1 MQVLWLIGLF
11 IGYVAI
17 AAVVT
22 VVLVKMAAEARSKRI
37 VGMVS
42 LATFLLIP
50 VWDMIPGQRYFKRL
64 CETEAGIRI
73 YNTVEGIDGF
83 REYSGGPGD
92 DAVKE
97 YGYRF
102 IETERPGI
110 GLLRI
115 SLGGDGQTIRQRVS
129 ESISRYAV
137 REIRENLD
145 WNVMKV
151 QKVIFDEHTLERLGI
166 FTIFYY
172 AGNWV
177 QTKLHWDG
185 YAPCGNEVKFYKEF
199 YPSVLKPK
207 SFTR

>member
-1 MQVLWLIGLF
+1 MQLLLF
-11 IGYVAI
+11 ISLFVGYVAV
-17 AAVVT
+17 AVVVT
-22 VVLVKMAAEARSKRI
+22 VVLVKITPKARSKAI

-42 LATFLLIP
+42 VATFVLFP
-50 VWDMIPGQRYFKRL
+50 VWDMLPGQRYYKRL

-73 YNTVEGIDGF
+73 YNTVEGVDGF

-115 SLGGDGQTIRQRVS
+115 SLGGEGQTIKQRVS
-129 ESISRYAV
+129 EAISRYAV
-137 REIRENLD
+137 REIRESLD
-145 WNVMKV
+145 WNVERV
-151 QKVIFDEHTLERLGI
+151 QKVIFDERTRERLGT

-172 AGNWV
+172 SGNWV
-177 QTKLHWDG
+177 QTNLNWDG
-185 YAPCGNEVKFYKEF
+185 YAPCGNELKFYKQF
-199 YPSVLKPK
+199 YPSVLKPT
-207 SFTR
+207 FDAR